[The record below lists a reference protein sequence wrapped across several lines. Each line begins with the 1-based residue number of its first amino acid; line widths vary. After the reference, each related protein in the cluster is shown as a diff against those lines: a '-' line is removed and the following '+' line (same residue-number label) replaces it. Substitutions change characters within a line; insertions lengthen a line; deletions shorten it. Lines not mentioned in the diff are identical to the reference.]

1 MQRSTV
7 NSVSLTAAQ
16 RLSVL
21 VTAKNDTRLNY
32 NMHADMNTDMFDKV
46 PPELQPSKSSFVNL
60 KVASN
65 TKSDSFF

>member
-32 NMHADMNTDMFDKV
+32 NMHADMNTDMFDTV

-65 TKSDSFF
+65 KSDSFF